1 VNFVT
6 RACRLPLR
14 TAILG
19 AFLIVPL
26 ALGGCAALTG
36 LREPGAGPAPIA
48 RDPLAARH
56 RQQAE
61 ALERDGQLRRAAE
74 EWKIVLAITPNDAG
88 ARETLRALQARIDR
102 TVAERVDEGRKA
114 LARGVQLEA
123 RRKFLAALAL
133 DPSSRA
139 AFDALQSDTRAVS
152 DFAADHLLAA

>member
-1 VNFVT
+1 M
-6 RACRLPLR
+6 RPAARGLL
-14 TAILG
+14 AAAALG
-19 AFLIVPL
+19 L

-36 LREPGAGPAPIA
+36 PREPGAEPAPIA

-133 DPSSRA
+133 VMKR
-139 AFDALQSDTRAVS
+139 
-152 DFAADHLLAA
+152 